1 RGHWTRTIVAS
12 PNLDRIYIGIG
23 SATNVD
29 ADPLPR
35 GSVQV
40 ANIDGSNMVTFSH
53 GLRNPIGLAFHPI
66 TKDLYVA
73 CQERDEIG
81 D

>member
-1 RGHWTRTIVAS
+1 GLGEIVATYEARGHWTRTIVAS

-40 ANIDGSNMVTFSH
+40 A
-53 GLRNPIGLAFHPI
+53 
-66 TKDLYVA
+66 
-73 CQERDEIG
+73 
-81 D
+81 